1 MTKINN
7 TIANKLNDALATV
20 GGMNK
25 FLASVEAEKR
35 VAKVAQLLEAKKVR
49 LEERRAKAAD
59 KAARRD
65 ARRVRKAEKKAWA
78 TYKASLQTEITV
90 CAGHDNWPTKTVI
103 SVIDRLL
110 TTIASKQEVVIP
122 AGLLATK
129 KALIKAMA
137 RNKREYRTA
146 LRDSSFFANGNAVV
160 FSEEWGPEVRF
171 RDTTIKN
178 EADLVKAARYVGGD
192 VYRVGGSVRDELLG
206 VEPNDYDYVVIVPHA
221 APAARRIFAE
231 KFNVR
236 IGNEYPVARFSFA
249 DGRQVE
255 VSFSAGTIEDDL
267 KRRDTTMNA
276 IAKRVADGVVV
287 DPFNGAADLAAGI
300 VRHVN
305 VASFNPLAAFRAA
318 RQVCKMEH
326 KTGRS
331 FTVAQETLKVMH
343 DCKPEEAPAHRIR
356 FEWYD
361 VAELEM
367 GERFLS
373 ILQSAGISLRF
384 EDMEPDYWG
393 NTITPVIEV
402 K

>member
-1 MTKINN
+1 MTKI
-7 TIANKLNDALATV
+7 ANKINAALATV
-20 GGMNK
+20 GGLDK

-35 VAKVAQLLEAKKVR
+35 AAKVACLVEAKKVR

-78 TYKASLQTEITV
+78 LYTASLQAEVAV
-90 CAGHDNWPTKTVI
+90 CAGHDNWPTKTAI
-103 SVIDRLL
+103 IIDRLL
-110 TTIASKQEVVIP
+110 TMVVSKQEVIIP

-129 KALIKAMA
+129 KALIKTLA

-146 LRDSSFFANGNAVV
+146 LRRHSIFVNGNAVV
-160 FSEEWGPEVRF
+160 FNEGWGPEVLY
-171 RDTTIKN
+171 RDVTIEN
-178 EADLVKAARYVGGD
+178 EADLVKAARYVGG
-192 VYRVGGSVRDELLG
+192 VAYRVGGSVRDELLG

-221 APAARRIFAE
+221 VPAARRIFAA

-236 IGNEYPVARFSFA
+236 MGNEYPVARFNFA

-255 VSFSAGTIEDDL
+255 VSFSAGTIEEDL
-267 KRRDTTMNA
+267 RRRDTTMNA
-276 IAKRVADGVVV
+276 IAKRVSDDVII
-287 DPFNGAADLAAGI
+287 DPFNGAADLEAGI

-305 VASFNPLAAFRAA
+305 ASSFNPIAAFRAA

-326 KTGRS
+326 KTGRL
-331 FTVAQETLKVMH
+331 FAVAPETLSVMH
-343 DCKPEEAPAHRIR
+343 NCKPEEAPAHRVR

-361 VAELEM
+361 VTAIEAQ
-367 GERFLS
+367 ERFLK
-373 ILQSAGISLRF
+373 ILQSAGISLHF
-384 EDMEPDYWG
+384 EEMETDYWG
-393 NTITPVIEV
+393 DTITPVIEV

>member
-1 MTKINN
+1 MTKI
-7 TIANKLNDALATV
+7 ANKINAALATV
-20 GGMNK
+20 GGLDK

-35 VAKVAQLLEAKKVR
+35 AALVATKKAR

-65 ARRVRKAEKKAWA
+65 ARRARKAEKKAWA
-78 TYKASLQTEITV
+78 MYTASLQAEVTV
-90 CAGHDNWPTKTVI
+90 CAGHDNWPTKTVT
-103 SVIDRLL
+103 VIDRLL
-110 TTIASKQEVVIP
+110 ATIDSKQEVIIP

-129 KALIKAMA
+129 KALIKALA

-146 LRDSSFFANGNAVV
+146 LRDSLFAKGNAVV
-160 FSEEWGPEVRF
+160 FSEGWGPEVRF
-171 RDTTIKN
+171 RDVTIEN

-221 APAARRIFAE
+221 AAAARRVFAE
-231 KFNVR
+231 RFNVR
-236 IGNEYPVARFSFA
+236 MGNEYPVARFNFA

-255 VSFSAGTIEDDL
+255 VSFSSGTIEDDL
-267 KRRDTTMNA
+267 RRRDTTMNA

-287 DPFNGAADLAAGI
+287 DPFDGAADLAAGI

-305 VASFNPLAAFRAA
+305 AASFNPLAAFRAA

-326 KTGRS
+326 KTGRN
-331 FTVAQETLKVMH
+331 FKVAPETLRVMH
-343 DCKPEEAPAHRIR
+343 DCKPELSPAHRVR

-361 VAELEM
+361 VVSLKAEEK
-367 GERFLS
+367 FLS
-373 ILQSAGISLRF
+373 ILRSAGISLHF
-384 EDMEPDYWG
+384 EETEPDYYG
-393 NTITPVIEV
+393 NTIVPVITV
-402 K
+402 V